1 MSSAHLKITHLQ
13 RLADLN
19 WTSTWTARQIACLM
33 LDDVSGLLDER
44 RHVTGDYLQLLAR
57 ILPKKYNSHCKKTET
72 NATSKTVTINMFHNF
87 SFRKEYSAYV
97 LPFNSCPYLQNVS
110 LPNRNWRWP
119 DLQVTGNCRSP
130 RRRRRFHPPSDKSP
144 DPWVRFGRRHKKER

>member
-33 LDDVSGLLDER
+33 LDDVSGILDER

-57 ILPKKYNSHCKKTET
+57 ILPKKYNSHCNKTET
-72 NATSKTVTINMFHNF
+72 NATSKTVTINMFHYF
-87 SFRKEYSAYV
+87 SFRK
-97 LPFNSCPYLQNVS
+97 
-110 LPNRNWRWP
+110 
-119 DLQVTGNCRSP
+119 
-130 RRRRRFHPPSDKSP
+130 K
-144 DPWVRFGRRHKKER
+144 